1 MRKLLIAGAFAALTA
16 LTIPTSAHAD
26 AILVGEDIAG
36 DWDSSTAP
44 TPEASPLGGPL
55 GQDLIGATIEVT
67 EESAIFGIQVTELPS
82 IGGTP
87 EVTRYSWN
95 LNLTDGDAVLAS
107 LDLDG
112 KFTNV
117 SRGTCDPTAGTCPPP
132 RDPNT
137 SLNAP
142 FFLRGNCTTT
152 GAVPPPSPTPVTRLT
167 LCEEFAAVAASF
179 DVATGT
185 ISIPV
190 PLSALVAA
198 AEQCSF
204 EIAPG
209 INNLQDGEAFL
220 SASPSAFL
228 TYGAMPMDFLGPIYT
243 EDAGAVT
250 VSVNACAG

>member
-1 MRKLLIAGAFAALTA
+1 MKRIITAGAFAALTA
-16 LTIPTSAHAD
+16 LIIPTSAHAES
-26 AILVGEDIAG
+26 ILVGEDVAG
-36 DWDSSTAP
+36 DWDSSTASA
-44 TPEASPLGGPL
+44 PEAAPAGSPL
-55 GQDLIGATIEVT
+55 GQDLIGASIEIT
-67 EESAIFGIQVTELPS
+67 EDTAIFGIQVTELLP

-87 EVTRYSWN
+87 EATRYSWN
-95 LNLTDGDAVLAS
+95 LNLTDGDTVLTG

-112 KFTNV
+112 KFTNL

-152 GAVPPPSPTPVTRLT
+152 AALPPPSPTPGTRLT
-167 LCEEFAAVAASF
+167 LCEEFAVVSATFDPAA
-179 DVATGT
+179 GM

-190 PLSALVAA
+190 PLSALEAA

-204 EIAPG
+204 AIAPG
-209 INNLQDGEAFL
+209 INNLQEGDAFL

-228 TYGAMPMDFLGPIYT
+228 TYGGMPMDFLGPIYT
-243 EDAGAVT
+243 EAGVVT
-250 VSVNACAG
+250 VPVSTCIG